1 MSANTGI
8 CQCGIS
14 TPQVAVNSSQL
25 LNTTQNL
32 MQWAYVSTVQAAR
45 PGYVYQYKSQ
55 TERIQALMGGLNQCP
70 S

>member
-1 MSANTGI
+1 MSENTGI

-14 TPQVAVNSSQL
+14 TPQIAINSSQL
-25 LNTTQNL
+25 SNRTLNLTNYI
-32 MQWAYVSTVQAAR
+32 YVSSIQAAR

-55 TERIQALMGGLNQCP
+55 TERIQSLMGGLSQCR

>member
-1 MSANTGI
+1 MSQNTGI

-14 TPQVAVNSSQL
+14 TPQIAINSSQL
-25 LNTTQNL
+25 LNKTQNL
-32 MQWAYVSTVQAAR
+32 TQWIYVSTVQAAK

-55 TERIQALMGGLNQCP
+55 TERIQSLMGGLSQCR